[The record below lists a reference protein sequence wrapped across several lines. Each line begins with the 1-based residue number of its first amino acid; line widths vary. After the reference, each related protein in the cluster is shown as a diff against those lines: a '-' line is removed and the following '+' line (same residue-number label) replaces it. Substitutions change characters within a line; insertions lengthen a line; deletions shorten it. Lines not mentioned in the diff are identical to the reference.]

1 MDPSTTMLISRIN
14 QMYNTTGF
22 IDKYGFHLFVTII
35 IICLF
40 IVATSYFVFDMQIR
54 NIKRNWST
62 ERCKPLIMPLAG
74 IINAPD
80 NMDKSEYASQN
91 FSYCTSQLFKY
102 IFETVVSTLY
112 YIMGLIVSVF
122 NSALEAIHKIRLF
135 FDKLREEFLNFVI
148 ATMRSIL
155 NFIIPFVKILIK
167 MRDMMRK
174 IEGIFLSIIYMLAGG
189 YMALKSLIGSILTL
203 CIIIIVVLIII
214 MIVMWVLVAV
224 FWAAPFLL
232 PFHPPLLI
240 AAITFTITVI
250 AVLIPFC
257 IVAAFAATVF
267 KTNTTVP
274 KVKNKKA
281 QDKMAENEKDV

>member
-1 MDPSTTMLISRIN
+1 MDPSTTMLLSRIN
-14 QMYNTTGF
+14 QMYSTTGF
-22 IDKYGFHLFVTII
+22 VAKYGFHLFVTII

-40 IVATSYFVFDMQIR
+40 VVAISYFVFDMQLR

-80 NMDKSEYASQN
+80 DMDKSEYASQN
-91 FSYCTSQLFKY
+91 FSYCTSQFFKY
-102 IFETVVSTLY
+102 VFEAVVSTLY
-112 YIMGLIVSVF
+112 YITGLIVSVF
-122 NSALEAIHKIRLF
+122 KSALESIHKFRMF
-135 FDKLREEFLNFVI
+135 FNQRREQFLNFIV
-148 ATMRSIL
+148 ATMHSIM
-155 NFIIPFVKILIK
+155 NFIIPFVNILVK
-167 MRDMMRK
+167 MRDLMRK
-174 IEGIFLSIIYMLAGG
+174 IEGIFLSTIYMLAGG

-203 CIIIIVVLIII
+203 CIIVIVVLIII

-224 FWAAPFLL
+224 FWSVPFLV

-240 AAITFTITVI
+240 ASVTFTLTVI
-250 AVLIPFC
+250 AILIPFC
-257 IVAAFAATVF
+257 IVAVFASKVF

-281 QDKMAENEKDV
+281 QEKMAENS

>member
-257 IVAAFAATVF
+257 IVAAFAANVF

>member
-40 IVATSYFVFDMQIR
+40 IVAISYFVFDMQIR
-54 NIKRNWST
+54 NIKLNWST

-112 YIMGLIVSVF
+112 YITGLIVSVF
-122 NSALEAIHKIRLF
+122 KSALEAINKIRLF
-135 FDKLREEFLNFVI
+135 FDNLREEFLNFVI
-148 ATMRSIL
+148 ATMRSIM
-155 NFIIPFVKILIK
+155 NFIIPFVNILIK

-224 FWAAPFLL
+224 FWAAPFLV

-257 IVAAFAATVF
+257 IVAAFAANVF

-274 KVKNKKA
+274 KVKNKKV